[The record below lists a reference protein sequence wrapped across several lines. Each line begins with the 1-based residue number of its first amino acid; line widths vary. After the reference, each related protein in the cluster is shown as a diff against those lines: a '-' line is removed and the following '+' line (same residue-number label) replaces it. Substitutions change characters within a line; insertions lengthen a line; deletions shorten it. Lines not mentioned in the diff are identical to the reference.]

1 MEERNIEENNE
12 DDDLFGEDIAF
23 SKESVNRRL
32 GKVQKRNRLA
42 KKVCINKES
51 QQNETREK
59 ISSNDNNHIEGDSD
73 DEEFKP
79 AVRKKIP
86 RKEDTVLTTE
96 KTQKKVGTKNEQ
108 VSQVITI
115 EDEEREKSVIKL
127 NVKVYKRKESDII
140 VIKTLVVALYRNDL
154 VKKLVTYI
162 SKNLDPKPEKYLED
176 IKVYFDGDCVN
187 MEMEI
192 KEIGIEDEEQ
202 LEVKVPFE
210 CNWIK

>member
-23 SKESVNRRL
+23 SQESVNRRL
-32 GKVQKRNRLA
+32 GKVQKRNRLT
-42 KKVCINKES
+42 KKVCISKET
-51 QQNETREK
+51 QQNKTKEK
-59 ISSNDNNHIEGDSD
+59 ITSNDNNHVEEDSD
-73 DEEFKP
+73 YENFKTT
-79 AVRKKIP
+79 VGKKIS
-86 RKEDTVLTTE
+86 RKEDYILTIE
-96 KTQKKVGTKNEQ
+96 KTQEKVGTTNEQ

-115 EDEEREKSVIKL
+115 DDEEREKSVIKL
-127 NVKVYKRKESDII
+127 NVKVYKRKESNIL

-162 SKNLDPKPEKYLED
+162 SKNLNPKPEKYLED
-176 IKVYFDGDCVN
+176 IKVYFDGDLVN
-187 MEMEI
+187 MDMKI
-192 KEIGIEDEEQ
+192 KEIGAEDEEQ